1 MQRLTGLGQ
10 VRTSVPR
17 PPTVSSGAMSFIDT
31 TSRRR
36 FSDEKMQKVNLFE
49 TPQMF
54 CDVYCLEPGQSQKPH
69 GHAGATKFYYV
80 VEGTALFTIGG
91 REESH
96 GPGGLAWAAPGE
108 EHGVTNATDARL
120 VLRVSMAPN
129 PNTS

>member
-1 MQRLTGLGQ
+1 
-10 VRTSVPR
+10 
-17 PPTVSSGAMSFIDT
+17 MSFIDT

-69 GHAGATKFYYV
+69 GHASATKFYYV

-91 REESH
+91 REETH
-96 GPGGLAWAAPGE
+96 GPGGLAWAAAGE
-108 EHGVTNATDARL
+108 EHGVTNATDERL
-120 VLRVSMAPN
+120 VLLVSMAPN